1 MPWLLAL
8 ANTIGGAG
16 SAASAVAAVVRPP
29 LLAPRDGTNRD
40 DRFYP
45 AMYAAR
51 SVPLGLM
58 VAVVVWLAPTPLTP
72 LVLAAAALA
81 QVADAAIG
89 ASYRI
94 TGMMIGPAIAAAC
107 HAAGALA
114 LL

>member
-58 VAVVVWLAPTPLTP
+58 VAVVVWLAPVTL
-72 LVLAAAALA
+72 LVVPGGRCRGLG
-81 QVADAAIG
+81 Q
-89 ASYRI
+89 
-94 TGMMIGPAIAAAC
+94 
-107 HAAGALA
+107 
-114 LL
+114 LLWA

>member
-1 MPWLLAL
+1 MIAMPWLLAL

-58 VAVVVWLAPTPLTP
+58 VAVVVWLARY
-72 LVLAAAALA
+72 LV
-81 QVADAAIG
+81 G
-89 ASYRI
+89 
-94 TGMMIGPAIAAAC
+94 GPWW
-107 HAAGALA
+107 
-114 LL
+114 

>member
-8 ANTIGGAG
+8 VNTIGGAG

-58 VAVVVWLAPTPLTP
+58 VAVVVWLAPVT
-72 LVLAAAALA
+72 LVVVAGRSLAAGPA
-81 QVADAAIG
+81 VV
-89 ASYRI
+89 
-94 TGMMIGPAIAAAC
+94 GMMSCPCLSNDPGGVVTGRREANW
-107 HAAGALA
+107 
-114 LL
+114 

>member
-8 ANTIGGAG
+8 VNTIGGAG

-58 VAVVVWLAPTPLTP
+58 VAVVVWLARYLGGGRREESCGWASGGRHDVLPLS
-72 LVLAAAALA
+72 
-81 QVADAAIG
+81 IE
-89 ASYRI
+89 
-94 TGMMIGPAIAAAC
+94 
-107 HAAGALA
+107 
-114 LL
+114 